1 MLSKTDLEIKVVIL
15 VKLFTG
21 FRYIFVSMHMCLH
34 VFLFFYNAFLSPISA
49 EGAAQVKDS
58 FLKNTWVNASEIEVW
73 F

>member
-34 VFLFFYNAFLSPISA
+34 VILFYNAFLSPISA

-58 FLKNTWVNASEIEVW
+58 VLKNTWVNASEIEVW